1 MGITPC
7 LRLSTEYAAIVRNA
21 VSWCSYGMAA
31 LCVAVF
37 RVRGTLLNTVVKSQ
51 VWRFQAKEPLTSNP
65 PNFETP
71 IDS

>member
-1 MGITPC
+1 M
-7 LRLSTEYAAIVRNA
+7 RLLYATQGAGA
-21 VSWCSYGMAA
+21 VTAWPR
-31 LCVAVF
+31 CVAVF

-65 PNFETP
+65 SNFEPP